1 MQIPDFQF
9 VKRVM
14 YLSTLSHRKHFVSW
28 SSATLPRDWVPF
40 TPQPPDAIIT
50 LNSLAYFTICHSCAR
65 FFVLSVVICSI
76 SCIHEFN
83 PPWHLSAAW
92 DRDDFWSNCSLLSPL
107 HFKHSLL
114 LVGVAKQKCTKEMRE
129 YIKSFTIAA
138 LLWAPPPVAY
148 R

>member
-1 MQIPDFQF
+1 MLEYKFLISNFW
-9 VKRVM
+9 VM
-14 YLSTLSHRKHFVSW
+14 YLSTLSNRKYFVSW
-28 SSATLPRDWVPF
+28 SSATLPPDWVHF
-40 TPQPPDAIIT
+40 TTPRCHYT
-50 LNSLAYFTICHSCAR
+50 LNSLAYFTICHSYAR
-65 FFVLSVVICSI
+65 CNFVLSEVICSI
-76 SCIHEFN
+76 SCMHEFN
-83 PPWHLSAAW
+83 PPWHLSGAW
-92 DRDDFWSNCSLLSPL
+92 DRNDFWSNCSLLSPL

>member
-1 MQIPDFQF
+1 MQIPDIQF
-9 VKRVM
+9 VKRVI
-14 YLSTLSHRKHFVSW
+14 YLSTLSHRQHFVSW
-28 SSATLPRDWVPF
+28 PSATLPWDWVPF
-40 TPQPPDAIIT
+40 TPQPSDAIIPWIHWPI
-50 LNSLAYFTICHSCAR
+50 SLYATDMLDAC
-65 FFVLSVVICSI
+65 LSDVIYSI

-92 DRDDFWSNCSLLSPL
+92 DREDFWSNCSLLSPL

-114 LVGVAKQKCTKEMRE
+114 LLGVAKQKCTKEIRE

-138 LLWAPPPVAY
+138 LLGAPPHITY